1 MHLIKVELLELIV
14 LKVQFIEI
22 WQFGCRQVIHF
33 GYLVEAKI
41 QLLKTR
47 KLQVFEGQFGKEIVA
62 DCQMSQVGILHDFYV
77 LQRRNGVPIESD
89 NLQQF
94 ELLLCRELLKGI
106 GVEVQLSEFGHLSLV
121 HSSEIADP

>member
-1 MHLIKVELLELIV
+1 M
-14 LKVQFIEI
+14 
-22 WQFGCRQVIHF
+22 
-33 GYLVEAKI
+33 
-41 QLLKTR
+41 
-47 KLQVFEGQFGKEIVA
+47 A
-62 DCQMSQVGILHDFYV
+62 DCQVSQVGILHDFYV